1 MHGATRSPVNASV
14 AAAAAG
20 DVDVDAEVA
29 AWQVQ
34 EGQGVVQAALD
45 DPLET
50 GSGANVRLD
59 VGGEAGGGAGAL
71 LDVGGEAC
79 GVEHPLAYDGVAGR
93 VSGCVGGVG
102 WVSAGQG
109 AGCLVMGLVAGGF
122 AVMR

>member
-34 EGQGVVQAALD
+34 ECQGVVQAALD

-59 VGGEAGGGAGAL
+59 VGGEA
-71 LDVGGEAC
+71 C
-79 GVEHPLAYDGVAGR
+79 GVEHPLVYDGVAGR

>member
-34 EGQGVVQAALD
+34 EGQGVVRAALD

-50 GSGANVRLD
+50 GSGADVRLD
-59 VGGEAGGGAGAL
+59 VGGAR
-71 LDVGGEAC
+71 
-79 GVEHPLAYDGVAGR
+79 PGVARAHSWTWGAR
-93 VSGCVGGVG
+93 PVEWSIRSRTTGSLGV
-102 WVSAGQG
+102 
-109 AGCLVMGLVAGGF
+109 
-122 AVMR
+122 